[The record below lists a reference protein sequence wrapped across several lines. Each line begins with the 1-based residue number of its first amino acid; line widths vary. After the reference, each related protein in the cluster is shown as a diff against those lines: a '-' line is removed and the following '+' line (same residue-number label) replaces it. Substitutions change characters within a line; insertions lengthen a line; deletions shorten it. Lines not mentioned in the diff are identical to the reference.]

1 MQGSG
6 NLQPGAGSVVKRL
19 LCKPT
24 TQSSNPQ
31 ELRCKARCWNGHAD
45 AYLWSPHTGLCRCA
59 HTNMHK
65 HTYTR
70 RETLSFWDHNC
81 SRREW
86 EHLHPGC
93 IPDTLSFRLL
103 LVVAPQRGQRCF
115 HVTRVKIWDSRR
127 SHKSSKLRAQYRAE
141 ARRNQVCLSPVVT
154 LLPPE

>member
-6 NLQPGAGSVVKRL
+6 NLQRGAGSVVKRL

-45 AYLWSPHTGLCRCA
+45 AYLWSPQTGLRRCA
-59 HTNMHK
+59 HTNIHK

-93 IPDTLSFRLL
+93 IPDTLSFCLL
-103 LVVAPQRGQRCF
+103 

-141 ARRNQVCLSPVVT
+141 ARRNQVCLSPVVM